1 MSKTTNLI
9 IERMNEEF
17 ILSDPELHSERDILL
32 KKIEDLSNKYQMAL
46 KWDLIELQSVEV
58 LKGILN
64 NIDIVYKLRHHSR

>member
-1 MSKTTNLI
+1 MSKTTDYV

-32 KKIEDLSNKYQMAL
+32 KKIEDLSNKYQMTL

-58 LKGILN
+58 LNMILN
-64 NIDIVYKLRHHSR
+64 DLVDVYKLR

>member
-1 MSKTTNLI
+1 MSKTTNLV

-17 ILSDPELHSERDILL
+17 TLSDPELHSERDILL
-32 KKIEDLSNKYQMAL
+32 KKIEDLSNKYQMTL

-64 NIDIVYKLRHHSR
+64 NMDIVYVRNII

>member
-1 MSKTTNLI
+1 MSKTTDYV

-32 KKIEDLSNKYQMAL
+32 KKIEDLSNKYQMVL

-58 LKGILN
+58 LNMILN
-64 NIDIVYKLRHHSR
+64 DLVDVYKLR

>member
-1 MSKTTNLI
+1 MSKTTDHV

-32 KKIEDLSNKYQMAL
+32 KKIEDLSNKYQMEL

-58 LKGILN
+58 LNMILN
-64 NIDIVYKLRHHSR
+64 DLVDVYKLR

>member
-32 KKIEDLSNKYQMAL
+32 KKIEDLSNKYQMVL

-58 LKGILN
+58 LNMILN
-64 NIDIVYKLRHHSR
+64 DLVDVYKLR

>member
-1 MSKTTNLI
+1 MSKTTDYV

-32 KKIEDLSNKYQMAL
+32 KKIEDLSNKYQMTL

-58 LKGILN
+58 LNMILN
-64 NIDIVYKLRHHSR
+64 DLVDVNKLS

>member
-1 MSKTTNLI
+1 MSKTTDYV

-46 KWDLIELQSVEV
+46 KWDLIKLQSVEV
-58 LKGILN
+58 LNMILN
-64 NIDIVYKLRHHSR
+64 DLVDVYKLR